1 MLEAGALTKWIPRT
15 SCRIKM
21 NESWLM
27 HLTVHTPLLSQG
39 KIQIKTYQKQVQDN
53 VKSKAMSNQNK
64 LIVVDASNCPY
75 PTPISS

>member
-1 MLEAGALTKWIPRT
+1 MLEAGALTKWIPPT
-15 SCRIKM
+15 SCQIKM
-21 NESWLM
+21 NELWLM

-39 KIQIKTYQKQVQDN
+39 KIQIKTFKEQVQDN
-53 VKSKAMSNQNK
+53 VKSKTKSNKNK